1 MQTNSRHLRELK
13 LTYVVRHDTHGQPLT
28 LGDIVTEPAGAAT
41 ILRSLLQ
48 HEPVEVFAIL
58 MLSTK
63 HQVIGYHEVS
73 RGTLDSSLVHPREV
87 FKAAILANASAIVL
101 AHNHP
106 SGNPTPSPEDHQV
119 TQRLTRAGE
128 DDPFTDEQLE
138 FLLDLLK
145 NPDLDEPDAELVLTV
160 LKSRD
165 EDVLEHLT
173 DILERFPSLSRIYS
187 FCQHVSD
194 LTQLTALLNKGS

>member
-1 MQTNSRHLRELK
+1 
-13 LTYVVRHDTHGQPLT
+13 
-28 LGDIVTEPAGAAT
+28 
-41 ILRSLLQ
+41 
-48 HEPVEVFAIL
+48 
-58 MLSTK
+58 
-63 HQVIGYHEVS
+63 
-73 RGTLDSSLVHPREV
+73 
-87 FKAAILANASAIVL
+87 
-101 AHNHP
+101 
-106 SGNPTPSPEDHQV
+106 V

-145 NPDLDEPDAELVLTV
+145 NPDLDESDAELVLTV

>member
-1 MQTNSRHLRELK
+1 
-13 LTYVVRHDTHGQPLT
+13 
-28 LGDIVTEPAGAAT
+28 
-41 ILRSLLQ
+41 LLQ

-73 RGTLDSSLVHPREV
+73 RGTLDSSLVHPREG

-145 NPDLDEPDAELVLTV
+145 NPDLDESDAELVLTV